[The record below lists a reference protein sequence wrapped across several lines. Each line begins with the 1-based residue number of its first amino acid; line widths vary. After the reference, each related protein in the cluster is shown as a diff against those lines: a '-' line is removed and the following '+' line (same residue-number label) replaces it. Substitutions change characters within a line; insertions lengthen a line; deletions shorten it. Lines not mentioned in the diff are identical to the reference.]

1 MHDIVDGDGAP
12 VATISLSENQVKQL
26 QAGTAITVQWH
37 TPRLLQSMLGMQ
49 AGAFELR
56 QDEGGKIIV
65 ADAESLRRYAALQ
78 ANIKRARGE

>member
-1 MHDIVDGDGAP
+1 MHDIVDSDGAP
-12 VATISLSENQVKQL
+12 VGSIPLSDQQLTQL

-37 TPRLLQSMLGMQ
+37 TPRMLQSILGTQ

-65 ADAESLRRYAALQ
+65 SDAESVRRYAALQ
-78 ANIKRARGE
+78 TNIKRARGE